1 MPVNQGPWPRD
12 KKYISVNNFG
22 FGGTNAHAVLEKA
35 PTMIAP
41 KGVSDKSTTVID
53 APVKRLYILTAN
65 DKVALEKQMY
75 NLTVYLEQR
84 PEVFQNSL
92 LPNLAYTLGQR
103 RSMLSYRVAIPA
115 RSSNHLIPTLAS
127 MEVTPSRAMKDPRIG
142 FVFTG
147 QGAQWHAM
155 GNELIAAYPIFAAA
169 MAKGDRCLRDLG
181 ADFSLLG
188 NSLYYASILKLG

>member
-1 MPVNQGPWPRD
+1 
-12 KKYISVNNFG
+12 VNNFG

-35 PTMIAP
+35 PAMGRAFPQGTNNTIAT
-41 KGVSDKSTTVID
+41 GNN
-53 APVKRLYILTAN
+53 APVNRLYIFSAH
-65 DKVALEKQMY
+65 DKSSLEKQMQ

-103 RSMLSYRVAIPA
+103 RSIFNYRVAIPA
-115 RSSNHLIPTLAS
+115 RSSKQLIPVLAG

-142 FVFTG
+142 FIFTG

-155 GNELIAAYPIFAAA
+155 GKELIDAYPIFAAA
-169 MAKGDRCLRDLG
+169 MEKGDRCLLDLG

-188 NSLYYASILKLG
+188 KSS